1 MSDFS
6 AFRTLM
12 PADEIEPIVE
22 NHRLALLRVIAVFC
36 AMFGLSLDAK
46 LDKKLDQKLDVKLS
60 SNLESNFDAEL
71 DENLELW
78 PNQISRHLK
87 SKILMVLRPAESAA
101 RRLIYAL
108 MRVRGIVNSAPIIA
122 VKKCLKLKKTDK
134 VQKPEKSDNY
144 TPPFQL
150 FDPRKRFDHP
160 WIKRRLKVSKHPPRI
175 LFPMS
180 DTFVFKPVI
189 LPAPRDP
196 DNASPRAIIARL
208 AALQNALTNLP
219 NQANRM
225 ARLIALRENKAKDPK
240 RFIETAP
247 LRPGNPPGF
256 RRDKRCV
263 QPIDFLLHEVI
274 WICQEAQ
281 KHQAKRNLLKPRRD
295 ETSSVFRNGLQHRAA
310 HGAG

>member
-22 NHRLALLRVIAVFC
+22 THRLALLRVIAVFC

-46 LDKKLDQKLDVKLS
+46 LDAKLDQKLDVKLS
-60 SNLESNFDAEL
+60 SNLESNFDAELDTKL

-108 MRVRGIVNSAPIIA
+108 MRVRGIVNFAPIIA
-122 VKKCLKLKKTDK
+122 VKKAAKLKKMDK
-134 VQKPEKSDNY
+134 VQKPEKSVAY

-196 DNASPRAIIARL
+196 DNASPKAIICRL

-225 ARLIALRENKAKDPK
+225 ARLIALRTNKAKDPK

-281 KHQAKRNLLKPRRD
+281 KHELAQNIEAPP
-295 ETSSVFRNGLQHRAA
+295 
-310 HGAG
+310 